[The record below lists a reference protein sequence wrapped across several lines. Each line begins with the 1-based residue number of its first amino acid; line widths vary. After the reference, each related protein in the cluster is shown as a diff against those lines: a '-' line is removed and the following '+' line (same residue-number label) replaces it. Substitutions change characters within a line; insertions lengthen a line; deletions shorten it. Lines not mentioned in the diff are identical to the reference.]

1 MEEEFAKFAAGQA
14 SDLVADKFQELP
26 SSFQLGTIAG
36 VIWFVGAIFKIDI
49 LFLAGVIVSLIAS
62 LFGFIEIT
70 SSSKYSN
77 SLIGRSSF
85 TAVFW
90 AIINH
95 FIYFSLFS
103 SGPVN
108 LAFFGLDVPLE
119 FTSQISIAYFLIVWL
134 LTKYVSPSKWNYE
147 FNNSQYVLLFIIG
160 LTNGF
165 FILLLIDS
173 FLFKLDIVLEYYYV
187 VIAVYLLNPILEFF
201 FAYTQRIVSSSTLA
215 FSKSKLP
222 FSALMTSLVY
232 KFLFVLI
239 TVIIH
244 PELGDKINS
253 LLAVFFIALIFALWQ
268 YIREGKY
275 FKKNPFKRSIL
286 NTFFNSYS
294 TGLETDDIS
303 DSLTNVITNSLTIK
317 NGKISNIKLQKGNVI
332 LPIKN
337 IGNKLNILV
346 FGNSSSLTQN
356 KFGAIED
363 SVKGILALQVTK
375 KEFKKIINGS
385 VQKKFSN
392 LNFGTDQLP
401 SYEEV
406 TELVNLFS
414 NKISGWISDFK
425 NSLTKFSSVAGAGVI
440 DNKDFTKVNIP
451 GIFSVFNSDK
461 KNSSLPKFAKLK
473 FIGGTVL
480 GVPEKIAIVKILGI
494 TVFDWSNKRKKKRSP
509 NKKLETGEKNIEAK
523 TISKSES
530 KKEEIVDNFLELDK
544 RKEENLN
551 EISLELEK
559 IKEGLKTKRSNYPE
573 LPEEDPNNQEEN
585 LGLVSDNIPRSMTF
599 VDVANLITVIDLG
612 KIVQH
617 VKINL
622 LNMSFDAN
630 SNPNNIEQ
638 LNTEEIWKLR
648 KRILEEIDK
657 YLGIYDSAID
667 KILGDKFASGT
678 FKIGW
683 DREFTPVISSSSRT
697 ITDDRKIYNALPA
710 SQFIGKSKEM
720 LAGEIEKM
728 TVPPKNEVNE
738 ANYEVVD

>member
-26 SSFQLGTIAG
+26 SSFQLGIIAG

-95 FIYFSLFS
+95 FIYFSVLG

-294 TGLETDDIS
+294 AGLEKDDIS

-337 IGNKLNILV
+337 IGDKLNILV
-346 FGNSSSLTQN
+346 FGNSSSLSQN
-356 KFGAIED
+356 KFGTIED

-385 VQKKFSN
+385 IQKKFAN

-406 TELVNLFS
+406 TELVYLFG

-425 NSLTKFSSVAGAGVI
+425 NHLTKYSSGTGAGVM
-440 DNKDFTKVNIP
+440 DTKDFTKVNIP
-451 GIFSVFNSDK
+451 GIVSVFDSDK
-461 KNSSLPKFAKLK
+461 KNSSLPKFTKVK

-480 GVPEKIAIVKILGI
+480 DIPQKGTIVKILGI
-494 TVFDWSNKRKKKRSP
+494 TVFDWSNKRKKKRSR
-509 NKKLETGEKNIEAK
+509 NKKLEIMEKNIETKA
-523 TISKSES
+523 ISKSGP
-530 KKEEIVDNFLELDK
+530 KKEEKTSD
-544 RKEENLN
+544 
-551 EISLELEK
+551 ISLELEK
-559 IKEGLKTKRSNYPE
+559 IKEGLKAKRSNYLE

-599 VDVANLITVIDLG
+599 VDIVNLITIIDLG
-612 KIVQH
+612 KLGQH
-617 VKINL
+617 VKIKL

-630 SNPNNIEQ
+630 SNPGHIEQ
-638 LNTEEIWKLR
+638 LNSEEIWKLR
-648 KRILEEIDK
+648 KRIIEEIDK

-667 KILGDKFASGT
+667 NILGDKFASGS

-683 DREFTPVISSSSRT
+683 DREFYSC
-697 ITDDRKIYNALPA
+697 N
-710 SQFIGKSKEM
+710 
-720 LAGEIEKM
+720 
-728 TVPPKNEVNE
+728 
-738 ANYEVVD
+738 